1 MKWIFSPLESEKIK
15 EIQDNLDL
23 PTQVVNIL
31 LQRKINKPRLI
42 KDFLSLDLSML
53 HDPFL
58 MKGMDIAV
66 ERIIKNIKNETP
78 IFILGDYDVDGT
90 SATSLLYLGIKEL
103 GGIAIPYIPNRG
115 IDGHGISKRA
125 IKKATGVG
133 ADLFITCDCGINEST
148 IIEEGR
154 NYGIDFII
162 TDHHIP
168 GENLPEAFTILNPK
182 QEECK
187 YPFKELSGSGVAF
200 KLVSALD
207 LKLKKSSSLLEKTI
221 EIAALGTASDLVP
234 LTGENRL
241 IVHHGFKKMKSNS
254 CVGIKTLIKA
264 TNIKNIAEID
274 VSNFNFKI
282 APLINA
288 AGRVNDANIIV
299 DLLTT
304 EDDIQ
309 AAEIG
314 NRLIRENKKRQFLQ
328 GIALKEALSR
338 ASLMNRETKLILLEN
353 DGWHPGV
360 IGIIAAKIKNKFKRP
375 AIIITFDQDGNGNGS
390 ARSLEGFN
398 IYEILSHL
406 KGYFD
411 SFGGHPFAAGFTI
424 QKNNLELFKK
434 DLLGH
439 VNKTKFKITE
449 KNLILDGKLNLND
462 INHQFITTLNYLA
475 PYGPGNLQPR
485 FSLEKL
491 SIIGN
496 PKIIGSGSHL
506 RFQVKQNQKVIDV
519 VGFGLAESYKYLIA
533 GKLIDIAGFPEVNIW
548 KGKKRFQFNA
558 KAIRL
563 SI

>member
-1 MKWIFSPLESEKIK
+1 
-15 EIQDNLDL
+15 
-23 PTQVVNIL
+23 
-31 LQRKINKPRLI
+31 
-42 KDFLSLDLSML
+42 
-53 HDPFL
+53 
-58 MKGMDIAV
+58 
-66 ERIIKNIKNETP
+66 
-78 IFILGDYDVDGT
+78 
-90 SATSLLYLGIKEL
+90 
-103 GGIAIPYIPNRG
+103 
-115 IDGHGISKRA
+115 
-125 IKKATGVG
+125 
-133 ADLFITCDCGINEST
+133 
-148 IIEEGR
+148 
-154 NYGIDFII
+154 
-162 TDHHIP
+162 
-168 GENLPEAFTILNPK
+168 
-182 QEECK
+182 
-187 YPFKELSGSGVAF
+187 
-200 KLVSALD
+200 
-207 LKLKKSSSLLEKTI
+207 
-221 EIAALGTASDLVP
+221 
-234 LTGENRL
+234 
-241 IVHHGFKKMKSNS
+241 MKSNS

-264 TNIKNIAEID
+264 TNIKNIAEIN

-304 EDDIQ
+304 KDDIQ
-309 AAEIG
+309 ASEIG

-434 DLLGH
+434 DLLDH

-475 PYGPGNLQPR
+475 PYGPENLQPR